1 MSEVAPTG
9 KNKDRAAKKAEKKQR
24 GAAKESAVDIPALE
38 KRVHLA
44 ELRAREVEAE
54 VRYFEALAKRRNIKS
69 EKRGKKHRD
78 KAEKAG

>member
-1 MSEVAPTG
+1 MASDTSSG
-9 KNKDRAAKKAEKKQR
+9 KPRSADEKSARKALKKSNQ
-24 GAAKESAVDIPALE
+24 VDIEALE

-54 VRYFEALAKRRNIKS
+54 VRYFEATAKRRNIKS